1 MDLSGNDVIPINQ
14 FILGSFDNLSNQE
27 NDCHNYFVL
36 PDINEDENEEEND
49 IIEIEFSKNNEG
61 LTIEFINYFD
71 ENTLNISNISE
82 HGMEKYTLS
91 LKFGEI
97 FFFGVKI
104 GFDKNYSNLANANY
118 LLRYYYK
125 IEKQNLTYN
134 FDKTPNIDE
143 IPQTEEEKEKIFTFQ
158 FGKLFSNITKSTVFY
173 NLYLDENITEILNT
187 SAIVS
192 TKPICGEV
200 VSDDNNQE
208 DSIKFNI
215 SLDSSSFTKYKF
227 IIQIRIIVYNQQ
239 DLEFLAY
246 SIPVDLT
253 KFFEKKNNNHNDNN
267 DMPENPSK
275 FIIRAIIIIIIVI
288 LCLAFSLIVCKYI
301 NERKKNSNLTEQ
313 VLSMSFSSGQDLT
326 VFNDGSHTAEKDKD
340 YETTFI

>member
-1 MDLSGNDVIPINQ
+1 
-14 FILGSFDNLSNQE
+14 
-27 NDCHNYFVL
+27 
-36 PDINEDENEEEND
+36 
-49 IIEIEFSKNNEG
+49 
-61 LTIEFINYFD
+61 
-71 ENTLNISNISE
+71 
-82 HGMEKYTLS
+82 MEKYTLS
-91 LKFGEI
+91 LKFGVI
-97 FFFGVKI
+97 FFFVVKI
-104 GFDKNYSNLANANY
+104 GFDKSYSNLANANY

-173 NLYLDENITEILNT
+173 NLYLDENITELLNT

-215 SLDSSSFTKYKF
+215 SLNSSSFTKYKF

-246 SIPVDLT
+246 SILVDLT
-253 KFFEKKNNNHNDNN
+253 KFFEKKNNDKNDNKN
-267 DMPENPSK
+267 AGNGNNRK
-275 FIIRAIIIIIIVI
+275 YIVLTIVIIIIVI
-288 LCLAFSLIVCKYI
+288 LSLALFLIVCKYI
-301 NERKKNSNLTEQ
+301 KERRKNSNLTEQ
-313 VLSMSFSSGQDLT
+313 VLSISFSSGQDLT

>member
-1 MDLSGNDVIPINQ
+1 M
-14 FILGSFDNLSNQE
+14 
-27 NDCHNYFVL
+27 
-36 PDINEDENEEEND
+36 
-49 IIEIEFSKNNEG
+49 
-61 LTIEFINYFD
+61 
-71 ENTLNISNISE
+71 
-82 HGMEKYTLS
+82 
-91 LKFGEI
+91 
-97 FFFGVKI
+97 VKI
-104 GFDKNYSNLANANY
+104 GFDKSYSNLANANY

-192 TKPICGEV
+192 TKPICGKV
-200 VSDDNNQE
+200 VSDNNNQE

-253 KFFEKKNNNHNDNN
+253 KFFEKKNNDNNDNN